1 MSNIGMTFGGFCII
15 FLRMRNIIHLFRIA
29 FTLAWHDALFPLK
42 LLGNMPVTIGATLF
56 RRPRRN
62 LSDGQKLANAFV
74 ALGPTFIKLG
84 QVLSTR
90 SDLVGE
96 EIAAELS
103 FLRDNLPPFDTATAK
118 KIIETDLGDKV
129 ENIFATF
136 DEAPVAA
143 ASIAQV
149 HFARLYNDAE
159 VAVKILRPDIEKQIA
174 RDIQLFLWI
183 AKKIEKKN
191 PRLKPLEVI
200 RTLEETVRM
209 ELDLRLEAASA
220 SLLKENFTGWNGFY
234 VPEIHWKYVSQ
245 RVLVLEKVSGYK
257 IDDRDALINAGF
269 NPDVILEKAA
279 RSLFKQVF
287 DDGFFHADLH
297 PGNVFVNGRGEIVPI
312 DFGIMGRLD
321 KQSQVYMAEIL
332 GGFMMRDY
340 DRVAKAHFDAGYVPR
355 TKSQANFAL
364 ACRAVGEPVMG
375 LPINEISVARLLSQM
390 FKVAEDFEMEAQPHL
405 LLLQKT
411 MMMAEGVGRSLNPNV
426 NMWKL
431 AEPMVREWV
440 KKHMGV
446 QAKIGIV
453 KEIME
458 DFIRRLTTSG

>member
-1 MSNIGMTFGGFCII
+1 MLSLVTTSA
-15 FLRMRNIIHLFRIA
+15 MRNLVHLFRIA

-56 RRPRRN
+56 RRPRPKLN
-62 LSDGQKLANAFV
+62 EGQKLANAFV

-84 QVLSTR
+84 QALSIR
-90 SDLVGE
+90 ADLVGE

-103 FLRDNLPPFDTATAK
+103 FLRDSLPPFSTETAR
-118 KIIETDLGDKV
+118 KIIETELGDKI
-129 ENIFATF
+129 ENIFAQF
-136 DEAPVAA
+136 DETPVAA

-149 HFARLYNDAE
+149 HFARLYNDSE
-159 VAVKILRPDIEKQIA
+159 VAVKILRPDIEKRIS
-174 RDIQLFLWI
+174 RDLELFRWI
-183 AKKIEKKN
+183 AKKIEKRN

-200 RTLEETVRM
+200 RTLEETVKM
-209 ELDLRLEAASA
+209 ELDLRMEAASA
-220 SLLKENFTGWNGFY
+220 SLLKENFKGWNGFC
-234 VPEIHWKYVSQ
+234 VPEVHWKYVSQ
-245 RVLVLEKVSGYK
+245 GVLVIEKVSGLK

-269 NPDVILEKAA
+269 SPDVIMEKAA

-297 PGNVFVNGRGEIVPI
+297 PGNVFVNARGEIVPI

-321 KQSQVYMAEIL
+321 NQSRVYIAEIL

-355 TKSQANFAL
+355 SKSKENFAL

-375 LPINEISVARLLSQM
+375 LPINEISVARLLAQM
-390 FKVAEDFEMEAQPHL
+390 LKVAEDFEMEAQPHL

-411 MMMAEGVGRSLNPNV
+411 MMMAEGVGRALNPNV

-431 AEPMVREWV
+431 AEPLVREWV

-446 QAKIGIV
+446 QAKVGII
-453 KEIME
+453 KDALE
-458 DFIRRLTTSG
+458 DFVRRILLSK